1 MIGRAAVAA
10 VAWALCASP
19 HAALAQEP
27 ELQLPQSR
35 KQARLPVIVFFDG
48 AGRDAFSS
56 VLKRGD
62 YAGVTARPAGVD
74 EARAVIGW
82 VRANAQKHGLDA
94 ERIAVWGQGAAARL
108 ALMVGLDDGEKNGI
122 AAVVNFAGVADLR
135 ALDGRKAHDWRASPV
150 AYATLGDPPVLTVH
164 GTEDAVVPYDQA
176 VRLDVALRKA
186 GVRSTLVRME
196 GAGHGELA
204 AAAQVHVA
212 GFLARHLLVR

>member
-1 MIGRAAVAA
+1 MIRGAAVAA
-10 VAWALCASP
+10 
-19 HAALAQEP
+19 AALATCAWLPAASAQEP
-27 ELQLPQSR
+27 VLELPQSR
-35 KQARLPVIVFFDG
+35 KPAQLPVIVFFDG
-48 AGRDAFSS
+48 AGREAFRS
-56 VLKRGD
+56 VLERGD

-94 ERIAVWGQGAAARL
+94 GRIAVWGEGDGARL
-108 ALMVGLDDGEKNGI
+108 ALLVGLDEGDKNGI
-122 AAVVNFAGVADLR
+122 AAIVNFAGVTDTRVLAGD
-135 ALDGRKAHDWRASPV
+135 KRASPITYV
-150 AYATLGDPPVLTVH
+150 TLGDPPVLTVH

-196 GAGHGELA
+196 GAAHGGFGA
-204 AAAQVHVA
+204 AAELHVA